1 MSEDTGIDQDHPRRT
16 ADLLGQDA
24 SEAALVAAWRS
35 GRMPHAWLIA
45 GPRGVGKATLA
56 YRFARFVLAGGGATA
71 DDGPG
76 LFGDAPAEDAAP
88 GGLTMDPGHPVFQRT
103 AAAGHSDL
111 FTLESGLPN
120 EQGKPTPN
128 TINAYQAGRAVAFA
142 HLTPGEAAW
151 KVIVVDAADDMNA
164 TSANR
169 ILKALEEPPGRG
181 LFLLVSHQP
190 GRLLPTI
197 RSRCRKL
204 ALGPLADETV
214 ARILR
219 AHRPEVAEEDAAAL
233 AALAGGSAGR
243 ALALADAGG
252 LEVHRELT
260 GLLARLPQ
268 LDIPAVHAFC
278 ERHARAGAED
288 SYRAVGDLLGD
299 WIAGAVRAGAAER
312 RANLERW
319 VRLWEK
325 TVAAS
330 TRAERLT
337 LDKKHVLL
345 DLFLDL
351 QATSR
356 A

>member
-1 MSEDTGIDQDHPRRT
+1 MNDETGIDRDHPRRT

-24 SEAALVAAWRS
+24 AEAALLAAWTS
-35 GRMPHAWLIA
+35 GRMPHAWLIV

-56 YRFARFVLAGGGATA
+56 YRFARFVLAGGAA
-71 DDGPG
+71 AEEGPG
-76 LFGDAPAEDAAP
+76 LFGDAPATNAAP
-88 GGLTMDPGHPVFQRT
+88 GRLAMDPEHPVFQRT

-111 FTLESGLPN
+111 FTLETGMPN
-120 EQGKPTPN
+120 KEGKPTLN
-128 TINAYQAGRAVAFA
+128 EVNAYQTGRAVAFA
-142 HLTPGEAAW
+142 HLTPGESDW
-151 KVIVVDAADDMNA
+151 KVIVIDAGDQMNA

-181 LFLLVSHQP
+181 LFLMVSHQP

-197 RSRCRKL
+197 RSRCRRL
-204 ALGPLADETV
+204 ALRPLMDETV
-214 ARILR
+214 AAILR
-219 AHRPEVAEEDAAAL
+219 TRRPEVTEEDAAAL
-233 AALAGGSAGR
+233 ASLAGGSAGR
-243 ALALADAGG
+243 ALGLADAGG

-268 LDIPAVHAFC
+268 LDVPAVHAFC

-299 WIAGAVRAGAAER
+299 WIAGVVRAGAAER

-351 QATSR
+351 QAASR